1 MSRYDEIKISVEE
14 KVGTVFAIAAG
25 IFLFVA
31 SVVMFTNMVT
41 RTAADYNIRIVY
53 ELCQLCGAGIV
64 TVVIMVFT
72 DYMLLNYAYQRTLV
86 METTT
91 TNHLP
96 MWIFRWLY
104 AFGMVATLLVA
115 AIEMIDSFRL
125 ATGKKVFHNR
135 EEYNEYL
142 EAGKLE
148 GGKQDE

>member
-1 MSRYDEIKISVEE
+1 
-14 KVGTVFAIAAG
+14 
-25 IFLFVA
+25 
-31 SVVMFTNMVT
+31 
-41 RTAADYNIRIVY
+41 
-53 ELCQLCGAGIV
+53 
-64 TVVIMVFT
+64 
-72 DYMLLNYAYQRTLV
+72 